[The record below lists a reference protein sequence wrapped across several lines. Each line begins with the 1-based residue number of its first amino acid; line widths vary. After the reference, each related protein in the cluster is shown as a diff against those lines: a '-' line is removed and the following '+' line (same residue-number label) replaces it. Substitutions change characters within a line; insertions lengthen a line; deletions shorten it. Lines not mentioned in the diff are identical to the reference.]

1 MKRKITYIIIAV
13 AAVALAALIIS
24 RCSHKN
30 RKTETV
36 YETEAVTIGSIGKI
50 ITATGT
56 VEPISKVEVGTQVS
70 GNIAKIYVDY
80 NSVVKKGQLIA
91 ELDRTNLRSELSMQE
106 NSLASAENEMNYQK
120 KNYERTKQ
128 LYEQHLVSDAEY
140 EESEYRYKTSVYT
153 YNRAKESVA
162 TARTNLGYSYIYSPI
177 DGVIL
182 SKSVEEGQTVAAS
195 FSTPTLFTIAND
207 LSKMQV
213 VANVDEADIG
223 QVEVG
228 QPVSFTVDAFP
239 DETFEGTVTQIRL
252 EAQVSSNVV
261 TYEVVIEAPNP
272 DLKLMPGLTANIS
285 IYVLKIDDVLLLPA
299 KALRYRPSSAPTTE
313 GKKTD
318 TPPAADKSMPAP
330 PEGMPPMEG
339 KSFDGK
345 NMPSPEDFAGMDK
358 NSSKTSDLNGSTQ
371 IVWVLENGKPQPKRI
386 TLGANDGIHYQVT
399 EGLKQGDKVVVG
411 ESASAGTATEASSD
425 NNAKQSPF
433 MPGPPGSKKK

>member
-13 AAVALAALIIS
+13 AAVALAAFLIS

-36 YETEAVTIGSIGKI
+36 YETETVTTGSIGKT

-228 QPVSFTVDAFP
+228 LPVSFTVDAFP

-299 KALRYRPSSAPTTE
+299 KALRYRTDAKGHGTSEE
-313 GKKTD
+313 GVHR
-318 TPPAADKSMPAP
+318 
-330 PEGMPPMEG
+330 
-339 KSFDGK
+339 
-345 NMPSPEDFAGMDK
+345 
-358 NSSKTSDLNGSTQ
+358 
-371 IVWVLENGKPQPKRI
+371 IWVLENGKPQPKRI

-399 EGLKQGDKVVVG
+399 EGLQQGDKVVVG
-411 ESASAGTATEASSD
+411 ESAGSATEASSD

>member
-299 KALRYRPSSAPTTE
+299 KALRYRTDAKGHGTSEE
-313 GKKTD
+313 GVHR
-318 TPPAADKSMPAP
+318 
-330 PEGMPPMEG
+330 
-339 KSFDGK
+339 
-345 NMPSPEDFAGMDK
+345 
-358 NSSKTSDLNGSTQ
+358 
-371 IVWVLENGKPQPKRI
+371 IWVLENGKPQPKRI

>member
-13 AAVALAALIIS
+13 AAVALAAFLIS

-36 YETEAVTIGSIGKI
+36 YETEAVTTGSIGKT

-223 QVEVG
+223 QVEVRL
-228 QPVSFTVDAFP
+228 PVSFTVDAFP

-252 EAQVSSNVV
+252 EAQVNSNVV

-299 KALRYRPSSAPTTE
+299 KALRYRTDAKGHGTSEE
-313 GKKTD
+313 GVHR
-318 TPPAADKSMPAP
+318 
-330 PEGMPPMEG
+330 
-339 KSFDGK
+339 
-345 NMPSPEDFAGMDK
+345 
-358 NSSKTSDLNGSTQ
+358 
-371 IVWVLENGKPQPKRI
+371 IWVLENGKPQPKRI

-411 ESASAGTATEASSD
+411 ESASAGTATESGSD